1 MLPYDQYQAVI
12 FRDGLASTDPTLG
25 MNAVN
30 QPLDRNLMATNVQQ
44 GIAPLYNEMVNPNFY
59 ENMYQA
65 PPMNLEQKKQV
76 FNNNLQNKKQ
86 NMGIK
91 NFVTNLMKFSPV
103 SNILQGIAAANP
115 FANRT
120 YLGQNDPQGTL
131 DTTISPRIMNKAPT
145 DRDTQMGGGGIPTQ
159 QRDPISSYDYNQA
172 STARRTGAN
181 VTTAPRK
188 SVSSKSYE
196 SASKSRK
203 GK

>member
-1 MLPYDQYQAVI
+1 MLPYETGLLVGN
-12 FRDGLASTDPTLG
+12 RDGLLISDPT
-25 MNAVN
+25 
-30 QPLDRNLMATNVQQ
+30 RNLAVVNEPIPMGIMPTNVQQ

-59 ENMYQA
+59 ENMYA
-65 PPMNLEQKKQV
+65 PTNLEQKKQF

-86 NMGIK
+86 TSGIK
-91 NFVTNLMKFSPV
+91 SFMTNIMKFSPV
-103 SNILQGIAAANP
+103 ANIMKGIAAANP

-131 DTTISPRIMNKAPT
+131 DTTISPRIMNQAPS

-172 STARRTGAN
+172 STARRTGAE

-188 SVSSKSYE
+188 TVSSTSYE
-196 SASKSRK
+196 TASRSRRDK
-203 GK
+203 